1 MRTPIQGEIIDFV
14 PLFKAYV
21 REEDLLLGEEGDIL
35 LTVDTGFSG
44 GIALPEKVL
53 NEIDVEFIGY
63 DIFTLATGDIVE
75 LPMFIGRVIIE
86 NQEVE
91 TWFIPGDLLVGMEF
105 LSLAGKVLRLN
116 FEEAVVE
123 LRDD

>member
-1 MRTPIQGEIIDFV
+1 MEAT
-14 PLFKAYV
+14 
-21 REEDLLLGEEGDIL
+21 
-35 LTVDTGFSG
+35 
-44 GIALPEKVL
+44 LPEKVL

-63 DIFTLATGDIVE
+63 DTFTLATGDVVE

-105 LSLAGKVLRLN
+105 LSLAGKLLGLN
-116 FEEAVVE
+116 FEEATVE
-123 LRDD
+123 LRG